1 MRLNRENCQIVDK
14 SPYSDG
20 ENATFWRPEEVKTLR
35 IRSFCRLRGLVP
47 APLESDSLI
56 GETER
61 KILGLAIAAYT
72 GNDVVPGDI
81 PENMTYEEATQ
92 LLTKLLAPRK
102 CFS

>member
-1 MRLNRENCQIVDK
+1 MRLNRDECQIVDK
-14 SPYSDG
+14 SPSSDG
-20 ENATFWRPEEVKTLR
+20 ENAAFWRPDEVKTLG
-35 IRSFCRLRGLVP
+35 IRSLDRLRGLVP

-61 KILGLAIAAYT
+61 EILELAIAAYT
-72 GNDVVPGDI
+72 GNDAVPGDI